1 MNRASR
7 IANGQSSRRLPDGR
21 RLRISAVGH
30 SPVDYGARFV
40 DLAQFLATLAG
51 GLILTWVLGAALA
64 GTVPA
69 SANDRSS
76 GPLSAIGSDTR
87 ARDVGTG
94 YRLPVSSRRSSVSH
108 VAALLHCPPARD
120 AAGTDACG

>member
-1 MNRASR
+1 MNRAGR
-7 IANGQSSRRLPDGR
+7 FANGRSSRRLPAGR

-30 SPVDYGARFV
+30 SPIDYGARFL
-40 DLAQFLATLAG
+40 DLARFLATLAG

-64 GTVPA
+64 VAGPA

-108 VAALLHCPPARD
+108 VPALLHCPPARD